1 MQMNSTDFYKALIFI
16 TLVLITRVIMYE
28 AGAPLFEDV
37 LCAPAAILL
46 LLYILNNIKKW

>member
-28 AGAPLFEDV
+28 AGALLFGDV
-37 LCAPAAILL
+37 LRARAAILL
-46 LLYILNNIKKW
+46 LLHILNNIKKC